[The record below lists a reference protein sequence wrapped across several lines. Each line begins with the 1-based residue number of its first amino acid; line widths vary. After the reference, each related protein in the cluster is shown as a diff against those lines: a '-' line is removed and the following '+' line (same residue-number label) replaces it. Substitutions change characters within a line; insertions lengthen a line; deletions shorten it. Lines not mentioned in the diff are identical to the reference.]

1 MAVDIR
7 ATVTCSLG
15 TLISGSVSDDYLQ
28 GNGLI
33 RTRGSVVISGT
44 ITPTIGTIVTFS
56 YTKGGVTRNI
66 PRKLRVLSS
75 FADPYRRTTSIEL
88 GCKLT
93 YLADLRPAVK
103 WSVFDD
109 PNNSTYN
116 EDDSKVVTLP
126 IWSSSV
132 MNQCLAQL
140 GISASSI
147 PVTNNFSIGSFDFTA
162 GYVSV
167 LSDILVSEC
176 YCGYL
181 DYNEILQI
189 INLRSDGGTGRVYTE
204 ANIIDHGPINSG
216 QLPGEAVTVS
226 YSTLKLKPPDPTEPV
241 EARER
246 RNWERESSR
255 TGPNSYYI
263 GNRVYRGME
272 VVTTQIQYKTIGDVD
287 VPIRRE
293 TVETGSTA
301 KIAGSIGSAYIQND
315 IGFNASTRTLRREI
329 ETNEYDIKGNR
340 TRTEIEVFE
349 NVLAFYGS
357 VSLDYVFPPKTPGGR
372 VTFVTFPDSSG
383 MRRREKSVT
392 TYARIGTAEQQITK
406 TFVAWLVSGPGQ
418 QAIAENRPYL
428 TSAFA
433 VSTFLDS
440 ATRAGLVLERNVVT
454 INTRGTT
461 PGRPLSTAAAALA
474 KKGDPDKN
482 YRQQSTSQLQLALG
496 SGTAQR
502 RIEFSMPYA
511 PDDFFNGPSGGPFT
525 SYPSDAPA
533 KANNF
538 GRVQNRFLLGNRNG
552 MNLQL
557 APEVLPA
564 APFAPMYVQA
574 NGLTA
579 QYRANGN
586 QWSFDSNGIVC
597 STDALFWAAVGGT
610 GTFWFPVA
618 PGITTLPTTPA
629 PVDGNLTPGITV
641 PPYNELVE
649 VRAAAGPVLRITSL
663 PYTLQPQL
671 TTLDRL
677 KLRTT
682 LRAARIKKVEIPAV
696 DITVAALVPEVRGS
710 NTIVI
715 VPAPSTIAVA
725 ALVPTSFGRP
735 KTRILV
741 PTSDVSVAALA
752 PILSSGGSIA
762 VPAAAI
768 TVAAFAPASIGSNVD
783 PSFSSVSLLLHM
795 DGANNST
802 NVLDSS
808 PSPSAVTVFSDAV
821 LSTADSKFGGASAYF
836 DGTDGY
842 MITPANANV
851 RFGSGEFTI
860 EGWIKRKGSC
870 PNSGIICATYDFAS
884 FVNFAV
890 CLGDTG
896 TTHQLHAGFYDNGWN
911 WIIDSVDIPLDE
923 WVYFAYVRKGNLLS
937 LYKNENLVNTLSYS
951 GSLPAANMATRIG
964 RGWDGLRFFNGYIDE
979 TRVTKGV
986 GRYETG
992 TGANANKMVFAGTNT
1007 LALPT
1012 APFPDS

>member
-44 ITPTIGTIVTFS
+44 ITPAIGTIVTFS

-93 YLADLRPAVK
+93 YLADLRPAVN
-103 WSVFDD
+103 WSVFND

-116 EDDSKVVTLP
+116 EDDSKIVTLP
-126 IWSSSV
+126 IWASSV
-132 MNQCLAQL
+132 MNECLAQL

-147 PVTNNFSIGSFDFTA
+147 PVTNNFSIGSFDFSA

-181 DYNEILQI
+181 DYNEVLQI

-226 YSTLKLKPPDPTEPV
+226 YSTLKLKPPDPAEPV
-241 EARER
+241 DERER
-246 RNWERESSR
+246 RNWERETSI
-255 TGPNSYYI
+255 TGPNNYYI
-263 GNRVYRGME
+263 GSRTYSGME
-272 VVTTQIQYKTIGDVD
+272 VVKTTVSYTAVGDVD

-293 TVETGSTA
+293 SIETASTA
-301 KIAGSIGSAYIQND
+301 KIAGSIGTAYVTNGIAFNAYI
-315 IGFNASTRTLRREI
+315 AVLRREI
-329 ETNEYDIKGNR
+329 ETNSYDKDGNR
-340 TRTEIEVFE
+340 TRTEINVFE
-349 NVLAFYGS
+349 NPLAFYGS
-357 VSLDYVFPPKTPGGR
+357 ISLDYVFPNPNPAFSPQY
-372 VTFVTFPDSSG
+372 VSVSSSG
-383 MRRREKSVT
+383 TVHREKIVT
-392 TYARIGTAEQQITK
+392 TYRRIGTAEQQT
-406 TFVAWLVSGPGQ
+406 TRTYVAWLVSTPGQ
-418 QAIAENRPYL
+418 QAIAENRANL
-428 TSAFA
+428 NTIGA
-433 VSTFLDS
+433 VRRFLARVS
-440 ATRAGLVLERNVVT
+440 NSGLVLERTVVT
-454 INTRGTT
+454 INTRNTIG
-461 PGRPLSTAAAALA
+461 GRPRNTAAISLA
-474 KKGDPDKN
+474 KKGDPASN

-525 SYPSDAPA
+525 SYPSDAPT
-533 KANNF
+533 KSNNF
-538 GRVQNRFLLGNRNG
+538 GRVQNRLLLGNRNG

-586 QWSFDSNGIVC
+586 QWSFDFNGIVC

-629 PVDGNLTPGITV
+629 PVDGNITPGITV

-649 VRAAAGPVLRITSL
+649 VRAAAGPVLRVTSF

-671 TTLDRL
+671 TVLDPL
-677 KLRTT
+677 VLHAKLHV
-682 LRAARIKKVEIPAV
+682 ARIKKIDIPAV
-696 DITVAALVPEVRGS
+696 DITVAALVPEFRGS

-735 KTRILV
+735 KTRIPV
-741 PTSDVSVAALA
+741 PVSDISVAALTPA
-752 PILSSGGSIA
+752 ISSGGSIA

-768 TVAAFAPASIGSNVD
+768 TVDAFAPASVGAGND

-795 DGANNST
+795 DGTNNST
-802 NVLDSS
+802 TVLDSS
-808 PSPSAVTVFSDAV
+808 PSPSIVTVFTDAV

-836 DGTDGY
+836 DGSGGY

-851 RFGSGEFTI
+851 RFGSGEFTV

-870 PNSGIICATYDFAS
+870 PNSGIICATYNLTTS
-884 FVNFAV
+884 VNFAV

-896 TTHQLHAGFYDNGWN
+896 TTHRLHAGFYASSWN

-923 WVYFAYVRKGNLLS
+923 WIHYAYVRKANLLS
-937 LYKNENLVNTLSYS
+937 LYKSGNLVGTLSYS
-951 GSLPAANMATRIG
+951 GSLPSADMATRIG
-964 RGWDGLRFFNGYIDE
+964 RGWDGQRFFNGYIDE

>member
-7 ATVTCSLG
+7 AIVTCSLG

-44 ITPTIGTIVTFS
+44 ITPAIGTIVTFS

-93 YLADLRPAVK
+93 YLADLRPAVN
-103 WSVFDD
+103 WSVFND

-116 EDDSKVVTLP
+116 EDDSKIVTLP

-132 MNQCLAQL
+132 MNECLAQL

-147 PVTNNFSIGSFDFTA
+147 PVTNNFSIGSFDFSA

-181 DYNEILQI
+181 DYTEVLQI

-226 YSTLKLKPPDPTEPV
+226 YSTLKLKQPDPAEPV
-241 EARER
+241 DERER
-246 RNWERESSR
+246 RNWERETST
-255 TGPNSYYI
+255 TGPNNYYI
-263 GNRVYRGME
+263 GNRVYTGME
-272 VVTTQIQYKTIGDVD
+272 AVKTTVSYRTIGDVD

-293 TVETGSTA
+293 SIERGSTA
-301 KIAGSIGSAYIQND
+301 KIAGSIGTAYVTNGIV
-315 IGFNASTRTLRREI
+315 FNAINTVLRREI
-329 ETNEYDIKGNR
+329 ETNEYDKDGNR
-340 TRTEIEVFE
+340 TRTEVEVFE
-349 NVLAFYGS
+349 NILAFYGS
-357 VSLDYVFPPKTPGGR
+357 VSLDYVFPGATA
-372 VTFVTFPDSSG
+372 DSSPLYIRVPSSG
-383 MRRREKSVT
+383 TVRREKIVT
-392 TYARIGTAEQQITK
+392 TYRRIGTAEQQITR
-406 TFVAWLVSGPGQ
+406 TYAAWLVSTPGQ
-418 QAIAENRPYL
+418 QAIAENRASL
-428 TSAFA
+428 STRNA
-433 VSTFLDS
+433 VQRFLEKVS
-440 ATRAGLVLERNVVT
+440 GAGLVLERTIVT
-454 INTRGTT
+454 INTRNTIG
-461 PGRPLSTAAAALA
+461 GRPNSTAAAALA
-474 KKGDPDKN
+474 KKGDPANN

-496 SGTAQR
+496 SGAAQR

-538 GRVQNRFLLGNRNG
+538 GRVHNRLLLGNRNG

-641 PPYNELVE
+641 PPYNELLE
-649 VRAAAGPVLRITSL
+649 VRAAAGPVLRVTSL
-663 PYTLQPQL
+663 PYSLQPQL
-671 TTLDRL
+671 TALDRL

-741 PTSDVSVAALA
+741 PTIDISVAALA
-752 PILSSGGSIA
+752 PTLSSGGSIA

-783 PSFSSVSLLLHM
+783 PSYSSVSLLFHM

-802 NVLDSS
+802 TVLDSS

-851 RFGSGEFTI
+851 RLGSGEFTI
-860 EGWIKRKGSC
+860 EGWFKRKGSC

-1012 APFPDS
+1012 GPFPDS

>member
-44 ITPTIGTIVTFS
+44 ITPAIGTIVTFS
-56 YTKGGVTRNI
+56 YTKGGVTRNL

-75 FADPYRRTTSIEL
+75 FADPYRRTTSVEL

-93 YLADLRPAVK
+93 YLADLRPAVN
-103 WSVFDD
+103 WSVFND

-116 EDDSKVVTLP
+116 EDDSKIVTLP

-132 MNQCLAQL
+132 MNECLAQL

-147 PVTNNFSIGSFDFTA
+147 PVTNNFSIGSFDFSS
-162 GYVSV
+162 GYVNV

-181 DYNEILQI
+181 DYNEVLQI
-189 INLRSDGGTGRVYTE
+189 INLRNGSGTGPVYAE
-204 ANIIDHGPINSG
+204 SSIIDHGPINSG

-226 YSTLKLKPPDPTEPV
+226 YSTLKLKPPDPAEPTD
-241 EARER
+241 ERER
-246 RNWERESSR
+246 RNWERESST
-255 TGPNSYYI
+255 TGPNFYYI
-263 GNRVYRGME
+263 GNKVYSGME
-272 VVTTQIQYKTIGDVD
+272 AVKTTITYRTIGDVD

-293 TVETGSTA
+293 SIERGSTA
-301 KIAGSIGSAYIQND
+301 KIAGSIGTAYVTNG
-315 IGFNASTRTLRREI
+315 IGFNAVTTELRREI
-329 ETNEYDIKGNR
+329 EKNEYDKEGNR
-340 TRTEIEVFE
+340 TRSEVSVFE
-349 NVLAFYGS
+349 NTLAFYGS
-357 VSLDYVFPPKTPGGR
+357 LSLDYVFPGTTAQSPPS
-372 VTFVTFPDSSG
+372 FITFPSTG
-383 MRRREKSVT
+383 TIRREKT
-392 TYARIGTAEQQITK
+392 ITNYRRIGTAEQQITR
-406 TFVAWLVSGPGQ
+406 TYAAWLVSTPGQ
-418 QAIAENRPYL
+418 QAIAENRANL
-428 TSAFA
+428 NTRAA
-433 VSTFLDS
+433 VQTFLDKV
-440 ATRAGLVLERNVVT
+440 AGAGLVQERTLVT
-454 INTRGTT
+454 INTRNTIA
-461 PGRPLSTAAAALA
+461 GRPRSTAAAALA
-474 KKGDPDKN
+474 KKGDPTNN

-496 SGTAQR
+496 SGAAQR

-525 SYPSDAPA
+525 SYPSDAPT

-538 GRVQNRFLLGNRNG
+538 GRVQNRLLLGNRNG

-557 APEVLPA
+557 APERLPA

-586 QWSFDSNGIVC
+586 QWSFDANGIVC

-618 PGITTLPTTPA
+618 PGITTLPATPA
-629 PVDGNLTPGITV
+629 PVGGNITPVITI

-649 VRAAAGPVLRITSL
+649 VRAVVGPVLRVTSF
-663 PYTLQPQL
+663 PYSLQPQL

-677 KLRTT
+677 TLHTK
-682 LRAARIKKVEIPAV
+682 LRAARIKKVEIPAAN
-696 DITVAALVPEVRGS
+696 ITVAALVPEIRGS
-710 NTIVI
+710 NTTIS
-715 VPAPSTIAVA
+715 VPAAPTITVA
-725 ALVPTSFGRP
+725 ALLPTSIGRL
-735 KTRILV
+735 KIRV
-741 PTSDVSVAALA
+741 PIPTADIAVTGYA
-752 PILSSGGSIA
+752 PAISSGGSIA
-762 VPAAAI
+762 VPAASI
-768 TVAAFAPASIGSNVD
+768 TVTALAPSAVGSSTD
-783 PSFSSVSLLLHM
+783 PSFSSVSLLFHM

-802 NVLDSS
+802 TVLDSS
-808 PSPSAVTVFSDAV
+808 PSPSTVTVYGDAV
-821 LSTADSKFGGASAYF
+821 LSTADSKFGGAAAYF
-836 DGTDGY
+836 DGTDAY
-842 MITPANANV
+842 MTTPANANV
-851 RFGSGEFTI
+851 RFDSGEFTI

-870 PNSGIICATYDFAS
+870 PNAGIICATYDSTS

-890 CLGDTG
+890 CLGDIG
-896 TTHQLHAGFYDNGWN
+896 STHRLHAGFYNLGWN

-923 WVYFAYVRKGNLLS
+923 WIYFAYVRRGDLFS
-937 LYKNENLVNTLSYS
+937 LYKNENLVGTLTRT
-951 GSLPAANMATRIG
+951 GSLPAATMATRIG

-992 TGANANKMVFAGTNT
+992 TGANANKIVFAGTNT

>member
-44 ITPTIGTIVTFS
+44 ITPAIGTVVTFS

-93 YLADLRPAVK
+93 YLADLRPAVN
-103 WSVFDD
+103 WRVFDD

-116 EDDSKVVTLP
+116 EDDSKIVTLP
-126 IWSSSV
+126 IWASSV
-132 MNQCLAQL
+132 MNECLARL

-181 DYNEILQI
+181 DYNEVLQI
-189 INLRSDGGTGRVYTE
+189 INLRDNSGTGRVYTE

-226 YSTLKLKPPDPTEPV
+226 YSTLKLRQPDPVEPIQ
-241 EARER
+241 ERER
-246 RNWERESSR
+246 RNWERQSSIS
-255 TGPNSYYI
+255 GPNFYYI

-272 VVTTQIQYKTIGDVD
+272 TVSTQIQYRTIGDVD
-287 VPIRRE
+287 VPVRRE
-293 TVETGSTA
+293 TIEKGSTA
-301 KIAGSIGSAYIQND
+301 KVAGSIGSAYVQNGL
-315 IGFNASTRTLRREI
+315 GFNARHADLRREI
-329 ETNEYDIKGNR
+329 ETNEYDKEGNR

-349 NVLAFYGS
+349 TNLAFYGS
-357 VSLDYVFPPKTPGGR
+357 VSLDYVFSPR
-372 VTFVTFPDSSG
+372 SFVSFPDASVL
-383 MRRREKSVT
+383 RRREKSVT
-392 TYARIGTAEQQITK
+392 TYARIGTAEQQTTQ
-406 TFVAWLVSGPGQ
+406 TFVAWLVSAPGQ

-428 TSAFA
+428 TTASNVANFINNA
-433 VSTFLDS
+433 SK
-440 ATRAGLVLERNVVT
+440 AGLVLERNVVT

-461 PGRPLSTAAAALA
+461 LGRPRNTASAALA
-474 KKGDPDKN
+474 KKGDPANN
-482 YRQQSTSQLQLALG
+482 YRQESTAKLQLALG

-502 RIEFSMPYA
+502 RIEFSLPYA
-511 PDDFFNGPSGGPFT
+511 PDDFFNGYSGGPFT
-525 SYPSDAPA
+525 AYPSDAPA

-538 GRVQNRFLLGNRNG
+538 GRVQNRLLLGNRNG

-579 QYRANGN
+579 QYRANGD

-629 PVDGNLTPGITV
+629 TVDGNLTPGITV

-649 VRAAAGPVLRITSL
+649 VRAAAGPVLRVTSL

-671 TTLDRL
+671 TVLDPL
-677 KLRTT
+677 VLHTKLH
-682 LRAARIKKVEIPAV
+682 AARIKKIDIPAV

-735 KTRILV
+735 KTRIPV
-741 PTSDVSVAALA
+741 PVSDISVAALT
-752 PILSSGGSIA
+752 PTISSGGSIA

-768 TVAAFAPASIGSNVD
+768 TVDAFAPASVGAGND

-795 DGANNST
+795 DGTNNST
-802 NVLDSS
+802 TVLDSS
-808 PSPSAVTVFSDAV
+808 PSPSIVTVFTDAV

-836 DGTDGY
+836 DGSGGY

-851 RFGSGEFTI
+851 RFGSGEFTV

-870 PNSGIICATYDFAS
+870 PNSGIICATYNLTTS
-884 FVNFAV
+884 VNFAV

-896 TTHQLHAGFYDNGWN
+896 TTHRLHAGFYASSWN

-923 WVYFAYVRKGNLLS
+923 WIHYAYVRKANLLS
-937 LYKNENLVNTLSYS
+937 LYKSGNLVGTLSYS
-951 GSLPAANMATRIG
+951 GSLPSADMATRIG
-964 RGWDGLRFFNGYIDE
+964 RGWDGQRFFNGYIDE